1 MSETLLKHSR
11 MPRKYV
17 PGQSVGKPS
26 GSENYGNL
34 RGVDPKDVIK
44 CYLADRLISEIA
56 TDYKVSRSALNQYLL
71 RHAEED
77 WKEAQV
83 ARAITRKDAAEEAI
97 DAASDP
103 LALAKARE
111 SLKAAQWDLERT
123 CRRIY
128 GEERMQS
135 ETITPILNI
144 TISSDKP
151 SEQLEG
157 PRSIQVSV
165 AHVRD
170 ETHSHVLTQQYD
182 SRAPQQE
189 VITDASSVDNTPK

>member
-17 PGQSVGKPS
+17 PGQPVGKPS

-128 GEERMQS
+128 GEERQQGD
-135 ETITPILNI
+135 TVTPILNI
-144 TISSDKP
+144 TIASDKP
-151 SEQLEG
+151 SEQ
-157 PRSIQVSV
+157 PRSIQVSL
-165 AHVRD
+165 AHTRD
-170 ETHSHVLTQQYD
+170 ETHSHVLSQQYD
-182 SRAPQQE
+182 SRAPQHDA
-189 VITDASSVDNTPK
+189 ITDASAVDNTPK

>member
-1 MSETLLKHSR
+1 M
-11 MPRKYV
+11 

-128 GEERMQS
+128 GEERQQS
-135 ETITPILNI
+135 DTITPILNI
-144 TISSDKP
+144 TIASDKP
-151 SEQLEG
+151 SEE
-157 PRSIQVSV
+157 PRSIQVSL
-165 AHVRD
+165 AHVSD
-170 ETHSHVLTQQYD
+170 VQPQQYD
-182 SRAPQQE
+182 SRAPQQQ
-189 VITDASSVDNTPK
+189 VITSDVPVDNTPK

>member
-144 TISSDKP
+144 TIASDKP
-151 SEQLEG
+151 SEE

-165 AHVRD
+165 AHAQLGVRA
-170 ETHSHVLTQQYD
+170 QQYD
-182 SRAPQQE
+182 NAAPRSE
-189 VITDASSVDNTPK
+189 SITDASSVDNTPK

>member
-1 MSETLLKHSR
+1 MSEVLLKHSR
-11 MPRKYV
+11 MPRKYE
-17 PGQSVGKPS
+17 PRAQVGKPS

-34 RGVDPKDVIK
+34 SGVDPQDVIK
-44 CYLADRLISEIA
+44 RYLADRLISEIA
-56 TDYKVSRSALNQYLL
+56 TDYNVSRSALNQYLL
-71 RHAEED
+71 RHAEDD

-128 GEERMQS
+128 GEDKVQGP
-135 ETITPILNI
+135 TITPILNI
-144 TISSDKP
+144 TVAGP
-151 SEQLEG
+151 EGLEQ
-157 PRSIQVSV
+157 PRTVQVLY
-165 AHVRD
+165 AHAQAQIGVQSP
-170 ETHSHVLTQQYD
+170 HYD
-182 SRAPQQE
+182 QLCTAFES
-189 VITDASSVDNTPK
+189 ITDVLPVDNTPK

>member
-1 MSETLLKHSR
+1 

-34 RGVDPKDVIK
+34 RGVDPKEVIER
-44 CYLADRLISEIA
+44 YLDDRLISEIA

-97 DAASDP
+97 DAALDP

-128 GEERMQS
+128 GEEREHG

-144 TISSDKP
+144 TIANSEG
-151 SEQLEG
+151 SEQ

-165 AHVRD
+165 AHTRD
-170 ETHSHVLTQQYD
+170 ETHSHVLSQQYD

-189 VITDASSVDNTPK
+189 AITDDSPVDNTPK

>member
-1 MSETLLKHSR
+1 

-17 PGQSVGKPS
+17 PGQPVGKPS

-34 RGVDPKDVIK
+34 RGVDPKEVIER
-44 CYLADRLISEIA
+44 YLDDRLISEIA

-97 DAASDP
+97 DAALDP

-128 GEERMQS
+128 GEERQTES
-135 ETITPILNI
+135 QITPILNI

-151 SEQLEG
+151 LEG
-157 PRSIQVSV
+157 PRSVQVSL

-170 ETHSHVLTQQYD
+170 ETHSHVLSQQYD

-189 VITDASSVDNTPK
+189 AITDALPVDNTPK

>member
-128 GEERMQS
+128 GEERQQS
-135 ETITPILNI
+135 DTITPILNI
-144 TISSDKP
+144 TIASDKP
-151 SEQLEG
+151 SEE
-157 PRSIQVSV
+157 PRSIQVSL
-165 AHVRD
+165 AHVSD
-170 ETHSHVLTQQYD
+170 VQPQQYD
-182 SRAPQQE
+182 SRAPQQQ
-189 VITDASSVDNTPK
+189 VITSDVPVDNTPK